1 MDSVDGR
8 SALQNDLDPI
18 ESAFAARRARRK
30 WRETDTTAD
39 GEPRAVVPLGREGQK
54 GAETIWVNTGTLC
67 NIACASCYIESSPRN
82 DRLLYV
88 TRKEIASALSDAE
101 KRGWPIREIGF
112 TGGEPFLNPEIVGLI
127 EEALKRGYEALVLT
141 NAMKPM
147 LRPKLAADLLKM
159 QTKYGDKLT
168 LRISVDS
175 YFAARHD
182 EDRGTGAFA
191 EALDG
196 ARWLAENG
204 FNIAVAGRTRWDEG
218 EAKTRKGF
226 SRLFSQHG
234 LPVDA
239 SDPKQLVLFPEMS
252 TNDDPPEI
260 SKGCWKTLGKSPE
273 SVMCASSRMLVK
285 RKGSEKVSWLSC
297 TLMPYDPA
305 FELGHTAEAAEKPVA
320 LKHPYCASFCVL
332 GGGSCSAG

>member
-1 MDSVDGR
+1 MDDVDAR
-8 SALQNDLDPI
+8 NTLPMDEDSQEPVF
-18 ESAFAARRARRK
+18 STRRARQK
-30 WRETDTTAD
+30 WREAATTAD
-39 GEPRAVVPLGREGQK
+39 GEERAVVSLGRDDKK

-88 TRKEIASALSDAE
+88 GRKEVASAFNDAE

-159 QTKYGDKLT
+159 LAKYGDKLT
-168 LRISVDS
+168 IRISVDH
-175 YFAARHD
+175 FTAARHD
-182 EDRGTGAFA
+182 EERGMGGFA
-191 EALDG
+191 ETLDG

-204 FNIAVAGRTRWDEG
+204 FNIAVAGRSRWG
-218 EAKTRKGF
+218 ETEEKARAGYA
-226 SRLFSQHG
+226 RLFGQHS

-239 SDPKQLVLFPEMS
+239 HDTKQLVIFPEMS
-252 TNDDPPEI
+252 MESDPPEI
-260 SKGCWKTLGKSPE
+260 TKDCWKTLGKSPDE
-273 SVMCASSRMLVK
+273 VMCSSSRMLVK
-285 RKGSEKVSWLSC
+285 RKGAEKTTWLAC
-297 TLMPYDPA
+297 TLLPYDTA
-305 FELGHTAEAAEKPVA
+305 FDLGPSAEAAEKDVT
-320 LKHPYCASFCVL
+320 LKHPYCSSFCVM
-332 GGGSCSAG
+332 GGGRCSS